1 MPDLTITIPGKPI
14 AKKRPRFARR
24 GKFVTTYNCQETEE
38 GRFALS
44 VMAQLPEG
52 FKPLLGAL
60 RLSCDF
66 NMPIPTS
73 ATKRQKA
80 EIDIGIRKHVKKPDA
95 SNMIKF
101 IEDVLNG
108 IVWNDDSQVVQ
119 LEARKLYSHQPSTVI
134 EIVEL

>member
-1 MPDLTITIPGKPI
+1 MLSITVHGKPI
-14 AKKRPRFARR
+14 AQARPRFVRR
-24 GKFVTTYNCQETEE
+24 GKFVTTYNPQETEA

-52 FKPLLGAL
+52 FQPLPGAL

-66 NMPIPTS
+66 NMPIPNS

-80 EIDIGIRKHVKKPDA
+80 EIDIGIRKHVKKPDLD
-95 SNMIKF
+95 NLCKF
-101 IEDVLNG
+101 IKDAMNG
-108 IVWNDDSQVVQ
+108 IVWQDDSQVVI
-119 LEARKLYSHQPSTVI
+119 LEARKRYSYQPSTVI